1 MSTFAAKPGAASVNH
16 HRPLR
21 IFVLDDQ
28 PLVANSIAQVL
39 ISRGYEAYPS
49 FTPTGILDLM
59 AEITPD
65 LLITDVALG
74 PNTINGFD
82 LAIYFERFY
91 PDCRVI
97 LISGD
102 PNSAELHKRVH
113 STGHDFILL
122 QKPIPPQTLLD
133 IVDEQLSHLRTAA

>member
-1 MSTFAAKPGAASVNH
+1 MSTFAAKPGAASVNFN
-16 HRPLR
+16 RPPR

-39 ISRGYEAYPS
+39 NSRGYEAYPS
-49 FTPTGILDLM
+49 YTTTGVLDM
-59 AEITPD
+59 TADVSPD

-82 LAIYFERFY
+82 LAIYFERFFT
-91 PDCRVI
+91 DCRVI

-102 PNSAELHKRVH
+102 PNSGDLHRRARGL
-113 STGHDFILL
+113 GHDFLL
-122 QKPIPPQTLLD
+122 LHKPIAPQKLLD
-133 IVDEQLSHLRTAA
+133 IVAETLSHLQKAA

>member
-1 MSTFAAKPGAASVNH
+1 MNNNRQP
-16 HRPLR
+16 R

-39 ISRGYEAYPS
+39 NSRGYDAYPS
-49 FTPTGILDLM
+49 YTPTGILDLT

-65 LLITDVALG
+65 LLITDVSLG

-82 LAIYFERFY
+82 LAIYFERFF
-91 PDCRVI
+91 PTCRVI

-102 PNSAELHKRVH
+102 PNSGELHRRARGR
-113 STGHDFILL
+113 GHDFVLL
-122 QKPIPPQTLLD
+122 QKPIPPLDLLD
-133 IVDEQLSHLRTAA
+133 IVAEQLAHVQRAA

>member
-1 MSTFAAKPGAASVNH
+1 MNQN
-16 HRPLR
+16 RPPR

-39 ISRGYEAYPS
+39 NTRGYEAYPS

-59 AEITPD
+59 AEVTPD

-102 PNSAELHKRVH
+102 PNSAELHKRARG
-113 STGHDFILL
+113 TGHDFLLL
-122 QKPIPPQTLLD
+122 QKPIPPQKLLD
-133 IVDEQLSHLRTAA
+133 IVEEQLSHLPRAA

>member
-1 MSTFAAKPGAASVNH
+1 M
-16 HRPLR
+16 
-21 IFVLDDQ
+21 
-28 PLVANSIAQVL
+28 
-39 ISRGYEAYPS
+39 RGYEAYPS

-59 AEITPD
+59 AEVTPD

-91 PDCRVI
+91 PGCRVI

-102 PNSAELHKRVH
+102 PNSAELHKRAR
-113 STGHDFILL
+113 STGHDFLL
-122 QKPIPPQTLLD
+122 VQKPIHPQALLD
-133 IVDEQLSHLRTAA
+133 IVDNQLSHLKRAA